1 MLAFFITLIYSLLIV
16 KENIRHD
23 KVIRVEKLQRTICGI
38 NSFFSFS
45 LSELAN
51 KYIIAFMRTDE

>member
-16 KENIRHD
+16 KENISHD
-23 KVIRVEKLQRTICGI
+23 MVIRVEKLQRLGI

-45 LSELAN
+45 LSERAN
-51 KYIIAFMRTDE
+51 KYIIAFVRTEE